1 MTANEIAMPDPVRTP
16 VFDRRF
22 ARHLR
27 RLIAIYWRSP
37 DARWG
42 SVLLA
47 IAVALEIGTVAGTLL
62 VADAERRILD
72 GLEQRDVAAFAG
84 AIGVFFLATL
94 GFVFASAY
102 RIYTRQAVEIR
113 WRRGLTAHYVERW
126 ITARCPL
133 MEEIP
138 GAKVDNPQQR
148 IQEDIRDFVA
158 SALGLS
164 LSLLAAVATL
174 VSFGRLLYTLSA
186 AWPLPIDGTPIVP
199 GLMLWVA
206 IAYALLSMW
215 ITHRVGRR
223 LVPINYDRL
232 RLEADF
238 RYGLVH
244 FRDNATAVAL
254 SHGEREEQREAM
266 TRFRHV
272 IANWWQ
278 LVRAQ
283 LYLGLLTGGIGQANA
298 LVPILIAAPAYFA
311 HLLTLGSIVQVRIA
325 YGQISG
331 ALTWFVFAYGEI
343 ARWRA
348 NVERLSTLAE
358 SLEVVERDLQT
369 DGIRV
374 VPTDGRTL
382 RLDGV
387 QIAEPDGRILL
398 HRGTATVTAGD
409 RVAIV
414 GPSGTGKTLLMR
426 AIAGIWPFGTGR
438 IETPADA
445 AMLFVPQWPY
455 IPIGTLRAAV
465 SYPDPE
471 GTFSDDEISQTLG
484 LVGLSNLEGR
494 LDDTEPWQHLL
505 SPHQQQQ
512 LGIVRVLLQK
522 PEWIFLD
529 KATSA
534 LDEATERATYGLL
547 NDRLPG
553 ATIVTIAHRASV
565 AEYHDRRWAF
575 TPSDGGTELVA
586 A

>member
-1 MTANEIAMPDPVRTP
+1 MIAKDASTP
-16 VFDRRF
+16 NAGPIFDRRF
-22 ARHLR
+22 ARHLW
-27 RLIAIYWRSP
+27 RLIRIYWGSP

-47 IAVALEIGTVAGTLL
+47 IAVALEIGTVAGTFL
-62 VADAERRILD
+62 VANAERRIID
-72 GLEQRDVAAFAG
+72 GLEQRDATAFAG
-84 AIGVFFLATL
+84 AIGVFFVATL

-113 WRRGLTAHYVERW
+113 WRRGLTVHYVERW
-126 ITARCPL
+126 ITAGCHL
-133 MEEIP
+133 IDVLP
-138 GAKVDNPQQR
+138 GVSVDNPQQR
-148 IQEDIRDFVA
+148 IQEDVRDFVA

-174 VSFGRLLYTLSA
+174 VSFGRLLYTLSE
-186 AWPLPIDGTPIVP
+186 AWPIPIGGTPVVP

-223 LVPINYDRL
+223 LVPINFDRL

-254 SHGEREEQREAM
+254 SRGEREEQREAM
-266 TRFRHV
+266 ARFRHV

-283 LYLGLLTGGIGQANA
+283 LHLGLLTGGIGQANA

-311 HLLTLGSIVQVRIA
+311 HLLTLGAIVQVRIA

-348 NVERLSTLAE
+348 NVERLSTLDE
-358 SLEVVERDLQT
+358 SLDATERAFHA

-374 VPTDGRTL
+374 VPTAGRSL

-387 QIAEPDGRILL
+387 GIAAPDGRVLL
-398 HRGTATVTAGD
+398 HGATATVAAGD
-409 RVAIV
+409 RVAVV
-414 GPSGTGKTLLMR
+414 GPSGTGKTLLLR

-438 IETPADA
+438 IETPANA
-445 AMLFVPQWPY
+445 RMLFVPQWPY
-455 IPIGTLRAAV
+455 LPIGTLRAAV

-471 GTFSDDEISQTLG
+471 GTFPDLEIAEAMA
-484 LVGLSNLEGR
+484 LVGLTRLNDQ
-494 LDDTEPWQHLL
+494 LDDAEPWEQLL

-512 LGIVRVLLQK
+512 LAIARVLLQK
-522 PEWIFLD
+522 PDWIFLD

-534 LDEATERATYGLL
+534 LDEETEGAIYGLL

-565 AEYHDRRWAF
+565 AEYHSRRWTITAAE
-575 TPSDGGTELVA
+575 GGTELIA

>member
-1 MTANEIAMPDPVRTP
+1 MPKETSMPDAAPTP

-22 ARHLR
+22 AHHLW
-27 RLIAIYWRSP
+27 RLVRIYWSSP

-47 IAVALEIGTVAGTLL
+47 IAVVLEIGTVAGSLL

-84 AIGVFFLATL
+84 AIGVFFVATL

-113 WRRGLTAHYVERW
+113 WRRGLTTHYVERW
-126 ITARCPL
+126 ITNRCHL
-133 MEEIP
+133 MEELP
-138 GAKVDNPQQR
+138 GATVDNPQQR

-186 AWPLPIDGTPIVP
+186 AWPLPIDGTPVVP

-206 IAYALLSMW
+206 IAYAIVSMW

-244 FRDNATAVAL
+244 FRDNAAAVAL
-254 SHGEREEQREAM
+254 SHGERMEQSEAM
-266 TRFRHV
+266 RRFRHV

-283 LYLGLLTGGIGQANA
+283 LHLGLLTGGIGQANA

-348 NVERLSTLAE
+348 NVERLSTLSE
-358 SLEVVERDLQT
+358 SLEATDRELQA

-374 VPTDGRTL
+374 VPTASRSL

-387 QIAEPDGRILL
+387 RIAEPDGRVLL
-398 HRGTATVTAGD
+398 NGGNATVAPGD
-409 RVAIV
+409 RVAVV
-414 GPSGTGKTLLMR
+414 GPSGTGKTLLVR

-438 IETPADA
+438 IETPGDA

-455 IPIGTLRAAV
+455 LPIGTLRAAV
-465 SYPDPE
+465 SYPSPE
-471 GTFSDDEISQTLG
+471 GTFPDAEIVEALG
-484 LVGLSNLEGR
+484 LVGLSQVNDR
-494 LDDTEPWQHLL
+494 LDDTEPWQQLL

-512 LGIVRVLLQK
+512 LAIVRVLLQK
-522 PEWIFLD
+522 PDWIFLD

-534 LDEATERATYGLL
+534 LDEATERAIYALL
-547 NDRLPG
+547 NERLPG

-565 AEYHDRRWAF
+565 AEYHTRRWIL
-575 TPSDGGTELVA
+575 TPAEGGTALVA

>member
-1 MTANEIAMPDPVRTP
+1 MSMPDPGPAP

-22 ARHLR
+22 AHHLWQLVR
-27 RLIAIYWRSP
+27 IYWRSP

-42 SVLLA
+42 GVLLS
-47 IAVALEIGTVAGTLL
+47 IAVVLEIGTVAGSLL

-84 AIGVFFLATL
+84 AIGVFFVATL

-126 ITARCPL
+126 MTARCHL
-133 MEEIP
+133 MEELP
-138 GAKVDNPQQR
+138 GVPVDNPQQR

-174 VSFGRLLYTLSA
+174 VSFGRLLYMLSA
-186 AWPLPIDGTPIVP
+186 AWPIPIDGTPVVP

-244 FRDNATAVAL
+244 FRDNATEVAL
-254 SHGEREEQREAM
+254 SQGEREEQRAAM
-266 TRFRHV
+266 KQFRRV

-283 LYLGLLTGGIGQANA
+283 LHLGLLTGGIGQANA

-348 NVERLSTLAE
+348 NVERLSTMAE
-358 SLEVVERDLQT
+358 SLEAVEGDLQPA
-369 DGIRV
+369 GIRV
-374 VPTDGRTL
+374 VPTAGPSL
-382 RLDGV
+382 RLEGV
-387 QIAEPDGRILL
+387 QIAEPDGRVLL
-398 HRGTATVTAGD
+398 HGATATVAAGD
-409 RVAIV
+409 RVAVV

-426 AIAGIWPFGTGR
+426 AIAGLWPFGTGR

-455 IPIGTLRAAV
+455 VPIGTLRAAV
-465 SYPDPE
+465 SYPSPE
-471 GTFSDDEISQTLG
+471 GTFPDDAIVKTLG
-484 LVGLSNLEGR
+484 LVGLSQLEGR

-512 LGIVRVLLQK
+512 LAIVRVLLHK
-522 PEWIFLD
+522 PDWIFLD

-534 LDEATERATYGLL
+534 LDEATERAIYGLL
-547 NDRLPG
+547 NEALPG

-565 AEYHDRRWAF
+565 GEYHTRRWTL
-575 TPSDGGTELVA
+575 TPGESGMELVA